1 VDFSEDIIKGDLKMT
16 IEKRVIFTNRR
27 VGKNA
32 SIITATPIPLGK
44 REPTTL
50 YWMDASLAGSGS
62 VRVVGEICDTR
73 DGSYYRPK
81 NASIWV
87 ASMDTGRD
95 RISLSLP
102 GVEWLK
108 PRAIMK
114 NIATGTIDLS
124 VIVCF

>member
-1 VDFSEDIIKGDLKMT
+1 MA

-27 VGKNA
+27 IGVNA
-32 SIITATPIPLGK
+32 SIITGTPIPLAK
-44 REPTTL
+44 RKPTTL
-50 YWMDASLAGSGS
+50 YWMDASLAGSGA

-87 ASMDTGRD
+87 ASMDSGRD

-102 GVEWLK
+102 GALYLK

-124 VIVCF
+124 FFECF